1 MLLDVLM
8 LTLGLGLILFGLQ
21 SFLDKERRAVPTEV
35 IKATFQMVGG
45 IFLVWFWYI
54 SVRAS
59 SRGNN
64 RYP

>member
-8 LTLGLGLILFGLQ
+8 LTLGLALMLFGLQ
-21 SFLDKERRAVPTEV
+21 AFLDKDHRAVATEV
-35 IKATFQMVGG
+35 TKATFQMVAG

-59 SRGNN
+59 SKGSS
-64 RYP
+64 YA

>member
-35 IKATFQMVGG
+35 IKATFQMVAG

-54 SVRAS
+54 SVRSS
-59 SRGNN
+59 SRGNIH
-64 RYP
+64 